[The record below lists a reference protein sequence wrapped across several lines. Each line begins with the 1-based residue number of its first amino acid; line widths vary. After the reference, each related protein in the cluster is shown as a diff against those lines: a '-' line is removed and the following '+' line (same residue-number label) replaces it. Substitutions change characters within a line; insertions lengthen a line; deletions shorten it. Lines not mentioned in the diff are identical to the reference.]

1 LLVKAE
7 SPLGWVNSQ
16 ITNFLGTDV
25 TLWLIFNLVI
35 ALMLAFDLGV
45 LSRKPHV
52 ISTKEAAT
60 WSAVWIAV
68 SLMFNLLVSTWLGG
82 EKALEFFTGYLIEK
96 SLSVDNMF
104 VFTMI
109 FSYFNIPA
117 IWQPKVLK
125 WGIFGALLMRVILIF
140 AGAVVLDAFHWMIY
154 VFGGVLVFTGLR
166 MMTQKETHVAPEKN
180 PVVRLFKKIMPLTG
194 ELHDEKFFVKLN
206 GITYATPLLI
216 ALIVVETTDLIFAI
230 DSIPAVF
237 AITTDVFIVYTS
249 NIFAILGL
257 RALYFLLSG
266 AMQHFRY
273 LKVGLAIVL
282 LFVGIKMV
290 LADFYEIPI
299 VLSLAVVLGILAAS
313 ILASWAPRT
322 RNWHTVNSSTSRS
335 TGIHER

>member
-1 LLVKAE
+1 MV
-7 SPLGWVNSQ
+7 S
-16 ITNFLGTDV
+16 FLGTDV
-25 TLWLIFNLVI
+25 TLWVVFNAVI

-52 ISTKEAAT
+52 ISTKEAAA

-68 SLMFNLLVSTWLGG
+68 SLTFNLLVSVWLGG

-104 VFTMI
+104 VFAMI

-125 WGIFGALLMRVILIF
+125 WGIFGAMLMRIILIF
-140 AGAVVLDAFHWMIY
+140 AGAAALEAFHWMIY
-154 VFGGVLVFTGLR
+154 VFGGVLIFTGVR
-166 MMTQKETHVAPEKN
+166 MMTQKETHIAPEKN
-180 PVVRLFKKIMPLTG
+180 PIVRLFKRIVPMTG
-194 ELHDEKFFVKLN
+194 KLHNENFFVKLG

-216 ALIVVETTDLIFAI
+216 ALVVVETTDLVFAI
-230 DSIPAVF
+230 DSIPAIF
-237 AITTDVFIVYTS
+237 AVTTDVFIVYTS

-266 AMQHFRY
+266 SIERFRY
-273 LKVGLAIVL
+273 LKIGLAIVL
-282 LFVGIKMV
+282 LFVGTKMV

-299 VLSLAVVLGILAAS
+299 MLSLAIVLGILAVS
-313 ILASWAPRT
+313 ILASWAPRCGGAGRLVRT
-322 RNWHTVNSSTSRS
+322 HT
-335 TGIHER
+335 

>member
-1 LLVKAE
+1 MV
-7 SPLGWVNSQ
+7 S
-16 ITNFLGTDV
+16 FLGTDV
-25 TLWLIFNLVI
+25 TLWVVFNAVI
-35 ALMLAFDLGV
+35 ALMLAFDLGI

-68 SLMFNLLVSTWLGG
+68 SLTFNLLVSVWLGG

-104 VFTMI
+104 VFAMI

-125 WGIFGALLMRVILIF
+125 WGIFGAMLMRIILIF
-140 AGAVVLDAFHWMIY
+140 AGATALEAFHWMIY
-154 VFGGVLVFTGLR
+154 VFGGVLIFTGVR

-180 PVVRLFKKIMPLTG
+180 PVVRLFKRIVPMIE
-194 ELHDEKFFVKLN
+194 ELHNENFFVKLS

-216 ALIVVETTDLIFAI
+216 ALVVVETTDLVFAI
-230 DSIPAVF
+230 DSIPAIF
-237 AITTDVFIVYTS
+237 AVTTDVFIVYTS

-266 AMQHFRY
+266 SIERFRY
-273 LKVGLAIVL
+273 LKIGLAIVL
-282 LFVGIKMV
+282 LFVGTKMV

-299 VLSLAVVLGILAAS
+299 VLSLAIVLGILAAS
-313 ILASWAPRT
+313 ILASWAPR
-322 RNWHTVNSSTSRS
+322 RQN
-335 TGIHER
+335 

>member
-1 LLVKAE
+1 MV
-7 SPLGWVNSQ
+7 S
-16 ITNFLGTDV
+16 FLGTDV
-25 TLWLIFNLVI
+25 TLWVVFNAVI

-68 SLMFNLLVSTWLGG
+68 SMTFNLLVSIWLGG

-104 VFTMI
+104 VFAMI

-125 WGIFGALLMRVILIF
+125 WGIFGAMLMRIILIF
-140 AGAVVLDAFHWMIY
+140 AGATALEAFHWMIY
-154 VFGGVLVFTGLR
+154 VFGGVLIFTGVR
-166 MMTQKETHVAPEKN
+166 MMTQKETHIAPEKN
-180 PVVRLFKKIMPLTG
+180 PVVRLFKRIMPMTG
-194 ELHDEKFFVKLN
+194 ELHNENFFVKLS

-216 ALIVVETTDLIFAI
+216 ALVVVETTDLVFAV
-230 DSIPAVF
+230 DSIPAIF
-237 AITTDVFIVYTS
+237 AVTTDIFIVYTS

-266 AMQHFRY
+266 SIERFRY
-273 LKVGLAIVL
+273 LKIGLAIVL
-282 LFVGIKMV
+282 LFVGTKMV

-299 VLSLAVVLGILAAS
+299 VLSLAIVLGILAVS
-313 ILASWAPRT
+313 ILASWTPR
-322 RNWHTVNSSTSRS
+322 RQN
-335 TGIHER
+335 

>member
-1 LLVKAE
+1 MV
-7 SPLGWVNSQ
+7 S
-16 ITNFLGTDV
+16 FLGTDV
-25 TLWLIFNLVI
+25 TLWVVFNAVI

-52 ISTKEAAT
+52 ISTKEAAA

-68 SLMFNLLVSTWLGG
+68 SLTFNLLVSIWLGG

-104 VFTMI
+104 VFAMI

-125 WGIFGALLMRVILIF
+125 WGIFGAMLMRIILIF
-140 AGAVVLDAFHWMIY
+140 AGATALEEFHWMIY
-154 VFGGVLVFTGLR
+154 VFGGVLIFTGVR
-166 MMTQKETHVAPEKN
+166 MMTQKETHIAPEKN
-180 PVVRLFKKIMPLTG
+180 PVVRLFKRIMPMTG
-194 ELHDEKFFVKLN
+194 ELHNENFFVKLS

-216 ALIVVETTDLIFAI
+216 ALVVVETTDLVFAI
-230 DSIPAVF
+230 DSIPAIF
-237 AITTDVFIVYTS
+237 AVTTDVFIVYTS

-266 AMQHFRY
+266 SIERFRY
-273 LKVGLAIVL
+273 LKIGLAIVL
-282 LFVGIKMV
+282 LFVGTKMV

-299 VLSLAVVLGILAAS
+299 LLSLAIVLGILAVS
-313 ILASWAPRT
+313 ILASWAPR
-322 RNWHTVNSSTSRS
+322 RQD
-335 TGIHER
+335 

>member
-1 LLVKAE
+1 MV
-7 SPLGWVNSQ
+7 S
-16 ITNFLGTDV
+16 FLGTDV
-25 TLWLIFNLVI
+25 TLWVVFNMVI

-52 ISTKEAAT
+52 ISTKEAAA

-68 SLMFNLLVSTWLGG
+68 SLTFNLLVSVWLGG

-104 VFTMI
+104 VFAMI

-117 IWQPKVLK
+117 IWQPKILK
-125 WGIFGALLMRVILIF
+125 WGIFGAMLMRIILIF
-140 AGAVVLDAFHWMIY
+140 AGATALEAFHWMIY
-154 VFGGVLVFTGLR
+154 VFGGVLIFTGVR

-180 PVVRLFKKIMPLTG
+180 PVVRLFKRIVPMTG
-194 ELHDEKFFVKLN
+194 ELHNENFFVKLS

-216 ALIVVETTDLIFAI
+216 ALLVVETTDLVFAI
-230 DSIPAVF
+230 DSIPAIF
-237 AITTDVFIVYTS
+237 AVTTDVFIVYTS

-266 AMQHFRY
+266 SIERFRY
-273 LKVGLAIVL
+273 LKIGLAIVL
-282 LFVGIKMV
+282 LFVGTKMV

-299 VLSLAVVLGILAAS
+299 VLSLAIVLGILAAS
-313 ILASWAPRT
+313 ILASWAPR
-322 RNWHTVNSSTSRS
+322 RQEIS
-335 TGIHER
+335 I

>member
-1 LLVKAE
+1 MASL
-7 SPLGWVNSQ
+7 
-16 ITNFLGTDV
+16 LGTDV
-25 TLWLIFNLVI
+25 TLWLVFNVVI

-52 ISTKEAAT
+52 VSAKEAAT

-68 SLMFNLLVSTWLGG
+68 SLMFNLLVSMWLGS
-82 EKALEFFTGYLIEK
+82 EKALEFLTGYLIEK

-104 VFTMI
+104 VFAMI

-140 AGAVVLDAFHWMIY
+140 AGAIALEAFHWMIY
-154 VFGGVLVFTGLR
+154 VFGGVLIFTGVR

-180 PVVRLFKKIMPLTG
+180 PVVRLFKRIVPMTG
-194 ELHDEKFFVKLN
+194 ELHNENFFVKLG

-216 ALIVVETTDLIFAI
+216 ALVVVETTDLVFAI
-230 DSIPAVF
+230 DSIPAIF
-237 AITTDVFIVYTS
+237 AVTTDVFIVYTS

-266 AMQHFRY
+266 SIERFRY
-273 LKVGLAIVL
+273 LKIGLAIVL
-282 LFVGIKMV
+282 LFIGTKMV

-299 VLSLAVVLGILAAS
+299 VLSLAIVLGILAAS
-313 ILASWAPRT
+313 ILASWAPR
-322 RNWHTVNSSTSRS
+322 RQN
-335 TGIHER
+335 